1 MFQHLLRSN
10 HPRQSGYGRLVK
22 DNIVTSA
29 GIPATAGMTSKAVGT
44 FAAAS
49 LLLLT
54 ALPVPAQTERPRPS
68 ATEYV
73 ATVETLIE
81 ACSRAKPADAM
92 RYSEVRDIVNS
103 ALPKKNYAEIQA
115 TTLYKQIRERFIA
128 EVSGVPQARLLQ
140 ECGALD
146 RLIEAK
152 PEDLGLRD
160 E

>member
-1 MFQHLLRSN
+1 MLLHLPLGRRS
-10 HPRQSGYGRLVK
+10 RESGNPDCLPEA
-22 DNIVTSA
+22 TA
-29 GIPATAGMTSKAVGT
+29 AWIPAFAGMTGRALSAFAAVGLVVAFT
-44 FAAAS
+44 SHAV
-49 LLLLT
+49 L
-54 ALPVPAQTERPRPS
+54 AQAERPRPS

-92 RYSEVRDIVNS
+92 RYSEVRDIVNN

-115 TTLYKQIRERFIA
+115 TTLYKQIRERFVA
-128 EVSGVPQARLLQ
+128 EVRSVPQTRLLQ

-160 E
+160 Q

>member
-1 MFQHLLRSN
+1 MQIKHL
-10 HPRQSGYGRLVK
+10 
-22 DNIVTSA
+22 A
-29 GIPATAGMTSKAVGT
+29 G
-44 FAAAS
+44 AAAT
-49 LLLLT
+49 L
-54 ALPVPAQTERPRPS
+54 ALGITLAYAQTERPRPS

-81 ACSRAKPADAM
+81 ACSLAKPTDAM
-92 RYSEVRDIVNS
+92 RYSEVRELVNG
-103 ALPKKNYAEIQA
+103 ALPKKNYAEIQ
-115 TTLYKQIRERFIA
+115 TTALYKQIRERFTA
-128 EVSGVPQARLLQ
+128 EVKSVPPARLLQ